1 LENALERVQEAEEG
15 AIALLDENAEIYQ
28 RAKNAVTNIAM
39 LQKQLAESKKSV
51 IVGFTAGGVSFG
63 GGVPLIIEG
72 IRTDNS
78 TMAWA
83 GAGTIA
89 GVGAIWAVGHYLL
102 NWW

>member
-1 LENALERVQEAEEG
+1 MDAEEG

-28 RAKNAVTNIAM
+28 RAKNAVANIAL
-39 LQKQLAESKKSV
+39 LQRRLEKSKKSV

-63 GGVPLIIEG
+63 VGIPLIIEG

-83 GAGTIA
+83 GAGTVA
-89 GVGAIWAVGHYLL
+89 GGAAVWAIGHYFFQ
-102 NWW
+102 WW